1 MSAQSQ
7 YSILFRRFPLGAGL
21 SNMNLKH
28 DLDIV
33 YNFIE
38 SFRGDNGLVVLK
50 SDDGS
55 TVIDTDDG
63 QPSGSGSG
71 GGAADF
77 DAMFEFKSAAI
88 VSGKL
93 EVVFTTKNVSSGD
106 TGADITAKIPVVLF
120 SD

>member
-7 YSILFRRFPLGAGL
+7 HAILFRRFPIGAGL

-63 QPSGSGSG
+63 QPSGSG

-77 DAMFEFKSAAI
+77 DAMFEFKSTEI

-93 EVVFTTKNVSSGD
+93 EVVFTTKNISSGD
-106 TGADITAKIPVVLF
+106 AGADITAKIPVVLF

>member
-7 YSILFRRFPLGAGL
+7 YAILFRRFPIGAGL

-77 DAMFEFKSAAI
+77 DAMFEFSSAA
-88 VSGKL
+88 VDGNNL
-93 EVVFTTKNVSSGD
+93 EIVFTTKNVISGD
-106 TGADITAKIPVVLF
+106 SGTDITAKIPVTLF

>member
-7 YSILFRRFPLGAGL
+7 YAILFRRFPLGAGL

-63 QPSGSGSG
+63 QPSGSG
-71 GGAADF
+71 AADF